1 MQSIFNINYNC
12 VDDLSSNVM
21 TFIQSS
27 IKTLYGDTSMF
38 TKQYSVC
45 ALQRNMNINIGE
57 YVDLDVTVKK
67 KKKKI
72 LTFVRLS

>member
-1 MQSIFNINYNC
+1 
-12 VDDLSSNVM
+12 
-21 TFIQSS
+21 
-27 IKTLYGDTSMF
+27 MF

-67 KKKKI
+67 KKKKKNSYI
-72 LTFVRLS
+72 CTLVIVTAVLFTSCKSAASMLTG